1 MSINNINGLNGTNT
15 PRSTDGGK
23 VTGTRGNGPEAQKS
37 AGNGVVSSA
46 TDSVSLTDTSARL
59 RKLEASLTDLPEVDN
74 ERVATIQR
82 AIADGSYQVDA
93 NKIADKL
100 LNFESSFGK

>member
-23 VTGTRGNGPEAQKS
+23 VNGTRGNGPEAQKS
-37 AGNGVVSSA
+37 GGNAVSNA
-46 TDSVSLTDTSARL
+46 TDSVSLTDTAARL
-59 RKLEASLTDLPEVDN
+59 QKVEASLADLPEVDN
-74 ERVATIQR
+74 DRVATIQR

-93 NKIADKL
+93 NRIADKML
-100 LNFESSFGK
+100 SFEASFGK